1 MKPLLKFLTI
11 VLILGGHAFAQEPEN
26 IRVRI
31 QAVSASADDMRGIY
45 FFDGRQMRE
54 LLVPGTYIPD
64 PVVYRGPNPLTLFEV
79 NPDPENEGLPYRPVA
94 QIRIPADEPQVIL
107 MLSKNE
113 GQLRGAAIPLRER
126 GFPTGAFLVF
136 NFSGQDVVLMLN
148 EDVHRVANGRQQIV
162 RLSVSERKAIPMVYR
177 FAEETE
183 QRSFVSTSWFFNP
196 DHRYLLFF
204 FREDDKLSTRSL
216 TWFDTP
222 DNEAP

>member
-1 MKPLLKFLTI
+1 MKTRLHVLMI
-11 VLILGGHAFAQEPEN
+11 ALILGGHASAQEPEN

-79 NPDPENEGLPYRPVA
+79 NPDPENEDMPYRPAA

-107 MLSKNE
+107 MLSRNE

-126 GFPTGAFLVF
+126 GFPAGAFLVF

-148 EDVHRVANGRQQIV
+148 EEVHRVANGRQQII
-162 RLSVSERKAIPMVYR
+162 RTSVSERRAIPMMYR
-177 FAEETE
+177 SADEREH
-183 QRSFVSTSWFFNP
+183 RSFVSTSWFFNP

-204 FREDDKLSTRSL
+204 FREGENLSTRSL